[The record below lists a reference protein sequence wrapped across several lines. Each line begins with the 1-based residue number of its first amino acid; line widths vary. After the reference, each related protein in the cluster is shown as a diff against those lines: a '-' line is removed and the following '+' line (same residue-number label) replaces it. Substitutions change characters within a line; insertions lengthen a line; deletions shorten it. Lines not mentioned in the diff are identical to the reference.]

1 MEEKNTNSATGEEK
15 VALQKVSNHK
25 ETLNSL
31 ETETK
36 LEEQNESNPQTSG
49 IIEINAQEEK
59 KTSETIEAQEDFSG
73 LKATF

>member
-36 LEEQNESNPQTSG
+36 LEEQNERNS
-49 IIEINAQEEK
+49 I
-59 KTSETIEAQEDFSG
+59 
-73 LKATF
+73 